1 MVRRLMIPTI
11 VATCLLTAADALCPV
26 TTTATT
32 PMMGQAALAN
42 TIEVTDYSDLVSF
55 AADVDED
62 GSVKIVPR
70 RSSSSRRGDDSDSLP
85 MPPVIQSIAD
95 ERREFQL
102 NLGKAM
108 DTIRKDMP
116 EILRKQP
123 DYSIYHKDITVVD
136 PSGVTVRG
144 IDNYRSSI
152 KFLQT
157 FISFW
162 FKKER
167 SGLQFRMV
175 YDFCRSSIKVSWNAV
190 LIPKVPL
197 GKPVYVDGI
206 SVYKLNPESGKIIEH
221 KFENLII
228 NNTPVVPPYGL
239 FSMMQQDLVG
249 LTPQRIPG
257 IPAGI

>member
-1 MVRRLMIPTI
+1 MLRTII
-11 VATCLLTAADALCPV
+11 VAACFV
-26 TTTATT
+26 TTRGFA
-32 PMMGQAALAN
+32 PQHVRLDVAAN
-42 TIEVTDYSDLVSF
+42 TV
-55 AADVDED
+55 AQ
-62 GSVKIVPR
+62 
-70 RSSSSRRGDDSDSLP
+70 SSSMPFIDIVRMNSNETTITSSSVGQQQL
-85 MPPVIQSIAD
+85 PPVIRSIAD
-95 ERREFQL
+95 ERREFQM

-116 EILRKQP
+116 EILRRKP

-136 PSGVTVRG
+136 PSGVTIQG
-144 IDNYRSSI
+144 LDNYKSSI

-157 FISFW
+157 FLKFW
-162 FKKER
+162 FKER

-197 GKPVYVDGI
+197 GRPVYVDGI
-206 SVYKLNPESGKIIEH
+206 SVYKLDVESGKIMEH

-228 NNTPVVPPYGL
+228 NNTPVVPPYGM
-239 FSMMQQDLVG
+239 FSMMQQDLMG
-249 LTPQRIPG
+249 LTPQGVVSPG